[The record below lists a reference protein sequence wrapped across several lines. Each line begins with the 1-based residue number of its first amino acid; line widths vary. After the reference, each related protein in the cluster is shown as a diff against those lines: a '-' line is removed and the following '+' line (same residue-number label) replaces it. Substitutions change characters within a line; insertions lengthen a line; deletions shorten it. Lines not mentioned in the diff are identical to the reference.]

1 MPEYLELKEGLEK
14 LNDRLTTEIVY
25 TAWTNKIKFQDK
37 SISELMILI
46 NKKDKN
52 FTAKIF
58 KKALVELQLLQ
69 NKEIELQR
77 SALKHSSIKFERA
90 ASIDTLGKYPL
101 FTYNNEG
108 KLIKIQYGKHCSLV
122 NLTNS
127 LLYVI
132 SNRFPSILDELESK
146 KVLSK

>member
-46 NKKDKN
+46 DKKDKN

-90 ASIDTLGKYPL
+90 ASIDTLGRYPL

-132 SNRFPSILDELESK
+132 SNRLPSILDELESK